1 VSDHSDALSD
11 AGFRRR
17 DPRESPIGGQA
28 HDTYNVPMAAAPLDA
43 LLARLPHRPPMRLIE
58 EIIEVTPGSLARTR
72 RVAHPSDWYFDGHFP
87 DAPVIPA
94 IALVEFLAQTGGL
107 AIAPERADGRLSLR
121 VAAFTDFKFPAAAG
135 PGVTLEATAR
145 VARHMGRLTRIE
157 GTVTADGLLVA
168 VGAITLAEVTTADS
182 ERC

>member
-1 VSDHSDALSD
+1 MW
-11 AGFRRR
+11 
-17 DPRESPIGGQA
+17 
-28 HDTYNVPMAAAPLDA
+28 PMAVSPLDD

-58 EIIEVTPGSLARTR
+58 EILEVTPGAFARTR
-72 RVAHPSDWYFDGHFP
+72 RVAHAGDWYFDGHFP

-107 AIAPERADGRLSLR
+107 AVVPARADGTLSLR

-145 VARHMGRLTRIE
+145 VAGHMGPLTKIE
-157 GTVTADGLLVA
+157 GTVTANGRLVA
-168 VGAITLAEVTTADS
+168 IGAITLAEVATADS
-182 ERC
+182 ER